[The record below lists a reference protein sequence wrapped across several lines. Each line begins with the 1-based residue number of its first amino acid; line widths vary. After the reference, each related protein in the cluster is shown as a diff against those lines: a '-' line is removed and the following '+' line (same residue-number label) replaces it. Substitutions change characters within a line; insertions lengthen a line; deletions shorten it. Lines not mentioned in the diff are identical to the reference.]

1 MLDNNYERKGC
12 FENSETSEPEKDEKR
27 ASSAHGEPML
37 AFPAVSPEGMAA
49 GEAPHRKSRLNGMKI
64 AICCT
69 LVGVILGAGILY
81 GIGQI
86 PGTAAQ
92 VNLSNRTVQQVSVK
106 TVDSSTKMSTAEIYA
121 ANVNSV
127 VSINCSGATTNYFG
141 QSVPYASSGSGF
153 IITDDGYI
161 MTNAHVVD
169 GASNIKV
176 TLYSGNSYDATVVG
190 DDTEYDIAVLK
201 IEANGLSA
209 VTMGDSSGINVGD
222 SALVIG
228 NPLGELT
235 FSMSSG
241 IISCA
246 NRTINISGIPCQ
258 MIQVDTSINAGNSGG
273 PLINEYGEV
282 IGVVSAKYS
291 SYATT
296 PVEGLGF
303 AIPINDAFSVA
314 KDLMTNGS
322 VTDKAYIGITATTV
336 TQSLAQQSGL
346 HEGVYVYS
354 VNPGSAAETAGLQK
368 ADVIV
373 KMDGTKI
380 ASMQELYAV
389 KKSHNAGDTVPI
401 EIIRNTQTLQL
412 SLTFEAQPSPS
423 SQANSANHVPG
434 FTAG

>member
-176 TLYSGNSYDATVVG
+176 TLYSGTSYDATVVG

-291 SYATT
+291 SW
-296 PVEGLGF
+296 
-303 AIPINDAFSVA
+303 
-314 KDLMTNGS
+314 
-322 VTDKAYIGITATTV
+322 
-336 TQSLAQQSGL
+336 
-346 HEGVYVYS
+346 
-354 VNPGSAAETAGLQK
+354 
-368 ADVIV
+368 
-373 KMDGTKI
+373 
-380 ASMQELYAV
+380 
-389 KKSHNAGDTVPI
+389 
-401 EIIRNTQTLQL
+401 R
-412 SLTFEAQPSPS
+412 
-423 SQANSANHVPG
+423 
-434 FTAG
+434 